1 MKHNL
6 IVRAPVSCLCPEP
19 VYQLPFIG
27 NHSLFLNLK
36 LSIWAPFCTDLN
48 LKPVTVPVV
57 LAKKFKFSHV
67 KHTFMCF
74 WYLLTTRNLS
84 MDLVYV
90 PDVDVCLVVRPKLGT
105 KYSYEYIYIVIKLTI
120 VAEAERR
127 WIIESIR
134 RAILVCR
141 VVIHYFPLLSSV
153 PTWHIL
159 VVFKIVQYSGT
170 LVLRTCLFQKP
181 TRPYH
186 VISCLPT

>member
-1 MKHNL
+1 
-6 IVRAPVSCLCPEP
+6 
-19 VYQLPFIG
+19 
-27 NHSLFLNLK
+27 
-36 LSIWAPFCTDLN
+36 
-48 LKPVTVPVV
+48 
-57 LAKKFKFSHV
+57 
-67 KHTFMCF
+67 
-74 WYLLTTRNLS
+74 

-153 PTWHIL
+153 PT
-159 VVFKIVQYSGT
+159 
-170 LVLRTCLFQKP
+170 
-181 TRPYH
+181 
-186 VISCLPT
+186 